1 MKKYVEVDREPVV
14 GDLVKI
20 VYCDGIVP
28 TTNGKPEYE
37 VGHILRIIKNE
48 EGLGRYRHYR
58 YANGTAD
65 NLKERILHRCE
76 FVVVEEIK
84 DNTTKDNINPN
95 HYKSSC
101 SLECIDAMQMA
112 FGKTMVYD
120 FCICNAWKYLWR
132 YENKN
137 GIEDVNKSKWYID
150 KAKEL
155 DEIHY
160 EANNIEEILNK
171 IIDRLMDK

>member
-1 MKKYVEVDREPVV
+1 MKKYVEVDREPVI

-20 VYCDGIVP
+20 IFCSDTVP
-28 TTNGKPEYE
+28 CTNGIPDYR
-37 VGHILRIIKNE
+37 VGDILRIIYKNY
-48 EGLGRYRHYR
+48 GAYS
-58 YANGTAD
+58 YAGGFAD
-65 NLKERILHRCE
+65 GGIARILNRCE
-76 FVVVEEIK
+76 FVVVEEV
-84 DNTTKDNINPN
+84 DDELKDNINPN

-171 IIDRLMDK
+171 TIDRLMDK